1 MKYDELAFFN
11 QQLAAMLRDGI
22 PLEGAI
28 KQLCADLKRGPFRDE
43 MVLLQNDL
51 ARGTPLDDAIAARH
65 LPELYR
71 RMIAVG
77 ARGNDLP
84 GVLTLVADH
93 YERANS
99 AWTRLKGLMVYPLL
113 LIGVSLVLTVLLS
126 WAARRMVDVVSGDHG
141 VVMLPPFFL
150 VCMWVPPIALAC
162 LAVVAV
168 AIISVPKWRGRMRWR
183 LPAFRDA
190 SLAQVASAMALML
203 KNGTPLP
210 DALAMA
216 ESLESGSPAGP
227 SLGFWRDMVERGG
240 GKPAQWPHAMQPFP
254 PLFMW
259 LVRKGGEDLSAGF
272 QKAADLFYTRAVSR
286 IEMALYAA
294 LPVSILLLGLMVFW
308 QVMPV
313 FRVLIWFMNMVSD
326 TTGR

>member
-22 PLEGAI
+22 PLEGAL
-28 KQLCADLKRGPFRDE
+28 KQLCGDLKRGPFRAE
-43 MVLLQNDL
+43 MELLQNDL
-51 ARGTPLDDAIAARH
+51 ARGTPLDDAITARQ

-113 LIGVSLVLTVLLS
+113 LIGVALVLTLLLS
-126 WAARRMVDVVSGDHG
+126 WAARRMVEIVGGGNGAIS
-141 VVMLPPFFL
+141 MPPFFL
-150 VCMWVPPIALAC
+150 VCMWVPPVVLAC

-168 AIISVPKWRGRMRWR
+168 AVLSVPGWRSRLRWW
-183 LPAFRDA
+183 LPAFREA
-190 SLAQVASAMALML
+190 SVAQVASALALML

-210 DALAMA
+210 DALALA
-216 ESLESGSPAGP
+216 ESLEANSPAGP
-227 SLGFWRDMVERGG
+227 CLGFWRDMVQRGG
-240 GKPAQWPHAMQPFP
+240 GKPAQWPLAMQPFP

-259 LVRKGGEDLSAGF
+259 LVRKGGEDLAAGF
-272 QKAADLFYTRAVSR
+272 QKAADLFYNRAVYR
-286 IEMALYAA
+286 VEMALYAA

-313 FRVLIWFMNMVSD
+313 FRVLIWFMNVLGD
-326 TTGR
+326 PAR